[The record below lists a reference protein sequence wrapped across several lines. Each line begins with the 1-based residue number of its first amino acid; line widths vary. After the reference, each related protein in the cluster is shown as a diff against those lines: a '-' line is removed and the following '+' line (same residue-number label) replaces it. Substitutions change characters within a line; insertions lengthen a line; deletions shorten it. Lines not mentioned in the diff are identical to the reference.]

1 MFTKG
6 ADLEIVDVQVAPPKF
21 GEVRV
26 KILATGVCH
35 TDWSEPRNYPGS
47 FPTIL
52 GHEGGGIVECVGAGV
67 TGLAVGDHVIPLYI
81 PECRDCVYCLSPKTN
96 LCGKIRGTQGKGVMP
111 DGTPRFSYK
120 GKPVYHFMGTSTF
133 SEYTVCAAISL
144 AKVSPKAF
152 LEKVC
157 LLGCGISTGYGAVL
171 NTMKVEANATAAV
184 FGLGGVGLA
193 VVMGLKAV
201 GASKIIG
208 VDLNETKFPLAK
220 SLGCTHFVNPK
231 KLPAGTTTGEAI
243 AKLIGDY
250 AGAGVD
256 YSFEAIGNVKTM
268 RMAFE
273 CVHKGWGQS
282 CVIGVGPPGQEISTR
297 PFQVVIGKAWRGT
310 AFGGVKGR
318 TQLPKYVDRHLEG
331 RLHIDPFITGVL
343 PLEKINESFEL
354 MHHGKAIRSVIVMPH
369 EGDKEVAAHRAAHA
383 GDKVH
388 AAKKA

>member
-1 MFTKG
+1 MQGRSYGKILSIFLFHNFLGTDSPGFNHSQFTKG

-52 GHEGGGIVECVGAGV
+52 GHEGGGIVESVGAGV

-96 LCGKIRGTQGKGVMP
+96 LCGKIRATQGKGVMP

-157 LLGCGISTGYGAVL
+157 LLGCGISTGYG
-171 NTMKVEANATAAV
+171 
-184 FGLGGVGLA
+184 
-193 VVMGLKAV
+193 
-201 GASKIIG
+201 
-208 VDLNETKFPLAK
+208 
-220 SLGCTHFVNPK
+220 
-231 KLPAGTTTGEAI
+231 
-243 AKLIGDY
+243 
-250 AGAGVD
+250 
-256 YSFEAIGNVKTM
+256 
-268 RMAFE
+268 
-273 CVHKGWGQS
+273 
-282 CVIGVGPPGQEISTR
+282 
-297 PFQVVIGKAWRGT
+297 
-310 AFGGVKGR
+310 
-318 TQLPKYVDRHLEG
+318 
-331 RLHIDPFITGVL
+331 
-343 PLEKINESFEL
+343 
-354 MHHGKAIRSVIVMPH
+354 
-369 EGDKEVAAHRAAHA
+369 
-383 GDKVH
+383 
-388 AAKKA
+388 